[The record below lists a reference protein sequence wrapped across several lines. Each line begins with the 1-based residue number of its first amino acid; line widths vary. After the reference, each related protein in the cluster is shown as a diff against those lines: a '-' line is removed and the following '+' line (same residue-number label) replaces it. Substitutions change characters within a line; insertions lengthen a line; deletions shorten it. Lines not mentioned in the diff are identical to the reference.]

1 MIRHNPLRRNR
12 LLRIKK
18 IAKRRREAA
27 FNNLVK

>member
-12 LLRIKK
+12 FRRIKK

-27 FNNLVK
+27 LNSLVE